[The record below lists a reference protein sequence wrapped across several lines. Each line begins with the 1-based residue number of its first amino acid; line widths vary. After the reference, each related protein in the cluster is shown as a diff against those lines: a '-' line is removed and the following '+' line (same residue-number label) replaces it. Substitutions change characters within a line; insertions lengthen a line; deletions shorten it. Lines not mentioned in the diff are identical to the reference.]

1 MINPRTHEAAASSG
15 TRVVHR
21 YAANANDAATVAV
34 DPVTTEVVRHAL
46 LSAAE
51 QMKRALVRTAFN
63 PIIYEVQDFA
73 VAIYDR
79 HVRLLSQALGMQ
91 HFMGRL
97 GFGIEA
103 CVAAI
108 GGEQN
113 LQPGDILFYNVP
125 YLSGAHANDAAV
137 LMPVFVAGELVGYT
151 AITAH
156 WLDVGG
162 KDPYSTDTVDV
173 FQEGTLFPGV
183 KLYRAG
189 ERDDGIYRTLLANCR
204 VPKLLAGDLDAEIV
218 GLRTGAAAFARIVE
232 RHGRD
237 VFASVVER
245 MLDHGEAT
253 VRAFF
258 ERIPD
263 GRYVAR
269 AVLDD
274 DGVGDEEIPFEV
286 IVEVEGSSVRVDFTA
301 VPDALPGPLN
311 CPLPGTFSSTRMAL
325 MMLAGGGEAPNDG
338 QFRPIEVVTRPG
350 SMFHPL
356 PPAPCFLYGWPFLQ
370 STEAMYHA
378 LGTAVPEVAPAW
390 SGGDILTIV
399 WWGNRKATGEPWADA
414 SPHPIGQGASAR
426 GDGASALMHH
436 LQSATRF
443 SPVEVWESRD
453 PWLVERIELAPDSGG
468 PGRHRGGLGLDFVFL
483 VLEQLNI
490 TSVIERT
497 KNPPPGLAGGGEGRA
512 NGATIEYPDGRRVAV
527 AKDTRVPLPEGT
539 RVELRCGGGGGFGP
553 PEERDPAAVLA
564 DLREGYISDDHAR
577 RWYPHALGD
586 RAWYRV
592 HEPSRKR
599 ATAAR
604 PRSLTARDCTE
615 CPAPGTTT
623 SLP

>member
-1 MINPRTHEAAASSG
+1 LQET
-15 TRVVHR
+15 VVHR
-21 YAANANDAATVAV
+21 YETRTALGDAGAV
-34 DPVTTEVVRHAL
+34 DPITAEVVRHAL
-46 LSAAE
+46 VSAAE

-63 PIIYEVQDFA
+63 PVIYEVFDFA

-79 HVRLLSQALGMQ
+79 QVRLLSQALGMQ

-103 CVAAI
+103 SVAAV
-108 GGEQN
+108 GGEES
-113 LQPGDILFYNVP
+113 LDPGDILFHNVP

-183 KLYRAG
+183 KLYRRG
-189 ERDDGIYRTLLANCR
+189 KLDDDLHRTLLANSR

-218 GLRTGAAAFARIVE
+218 GLRTGAAAFTRIVE
-232 RHGRD
+232 RHGLD
-237 VFASVVER
+237 VFHSAVER
-245 MLDHGEAT
+245 ILDHGEAT

-263 GRYVAR
+263 GRYVGH
-269 AVLDD
+269 AVLDS
-274 DGVGDEEIPFEV
+274 DGVGTEEVPFDVV
-286 IVEVEGSSVRVDFTA
+286 IDVEGSSVRVDYSG

-311 CPLPGTFSSTRMAL
+311 CPHPGTVSSTRMAL

-338 QFRPIEVVTRPG
+338 HFRPIEVVTRPG

-378 LGTAVPEVAPAW
+378 LAEATPSVAPAW
-390 SGGDILTIV
+390 SGGCILTIV
-399 WWGNRKATGEPWADA
+399 WWGNREQTGEPWADA
-414 SPHPIGQGASAR
+414 SPHPVGQGASVR

-443 SPVEVWESRD
+443 SPVEVWEVRD
-453 PWLVERIELAPDSGG
+453 PWIVERVELATDSGG
-468 PGRHRGGLGLDFVFL
+468 PGRYRGGLGLDFTFR
-483 VLEQLNI
+483 VLEDLNI
-490 TSVIERT
+490 TVVIERT
-497 KNPPPGLAGGGEGRA
+497 KNAAPGLAGGGEGRP
-512 NGATIEYPDGRRVAV
+512 NGATLVYGDGRRVEIS
-527 AKDTRVPLPEGT
+527 KDTRVPLPKGT
-539 RVELRCGGGGGFGP
+539 VIELRCGGGGGFGEP
-553 PEERDPAAVLA
+553 AKRDVTAVRA
-564 DLREGYISDDHAR
+564 DLREGYVSEEHAR
-577 RWYPHALGD
+577 RWYAHAF
-586 RAWYRV
+586 
-592 HEPSRKR
+592 
-599 ATAAR
+599 
-604 PRSLTARDCTE
+604 
-615 CPAPGTTT
+615 
-623 SLP
+623 

>member
-1 MINPRTHEAAASSG
+1 MALEQD
-15 TRVVHR
+15 RVVHR
-21 YAANANDAATVAV
+21 YRHRSRGGDPSAV
-34 DPVTTEVVRHAL
+34 DPVTTEVVRHGL
-46 LSAAE
+46 NSAAE

-79 HVRLLSQALGMQ
+79 DVRLLSQALGMQ

-103 CVAAI
+103 SVAAV
-108 GGEQN
+108 GGDHQ
-113 LQPGDILFYNVP
+113 LDPGDILFYNVP

-137 LMPVFVAGELVGYT
+137 LMPVFVGDELIGYT

-183 KLYRAG
+183 RLYRRG
-189 ERDDGIYRTLLANCR
+189 QRDDDLYRTLLANCR
-204 VPKLLAGDLDAEIV
+204 VPKLLAGDLNAEIV
-218 GLRTGAAAFARIVE
+218 GLRTGASAFARIYE
-232 RHGRD
+232 RCGREL
-237 VFASVVER
+237 FEAVVER

-263 GRYVAR
+263 GRYVGR
-269 AVLDD
+269 GVLDSDGLGD
-274 DGVGDEEIPFEV
+274 DEVPFEV
-286 IVEVEGSSVRVDFTA
+286 VVEVEGSSVRVDYTR
-301 VPDALPGPLN
+301 VPDELRGPLN
-311 CPLPGTFSSTRMAL
+311 CPEPGTVSSTRMAL

-338 QFRPIEVVTRPG
+338 HFRPIEVVTRPG
-350 SMFHPL
+350 SMFHPR

-378 LGTAVPEVAPAW
+378 LAEAQPEVAPAW
-390 SGGDILTIV
+390 SGGDILTLV
-399 WWGNRKATGEPWADA
+399 WWGNREATGEPWADG

-443 SPVEVWESRD
+443 SPVEVWEARN

-468 PGRHRGGLGLDFVFL
+468 AGRYQGGLGLDFVFV
-483 VLEQLNI
+483 VLEDLNI
-490 TSVIERT
+490 TAVVERT
-497 KNPPPGLAGGGEGRA
+497 KNPPPGLAGGSAGRA
-512 NGATIEYPDGRRVAV
+512 NAAALVYPDGHRREIGKA
-527 AKDTRVPLPEGT
+527 TRVRLPRGT
-539 RVELRCGGGGGFGP
+539 RVELRTGGGGGFG
-553 PEERDPAAVLA
+553 DPDDRETEAVLA
-564 DLREGYISDDHAR
+564 DLREGYLSAGHAR
-577 RWYPHALGD
+577 AVYGPVLD
-586 RAWYRV
+586 RAKV
-592 HEPSRKR
+592 TDPADR
-599 ATAAR
+599 AQQ
-604 PRSLTARDCTE
+604 
-615 CPAPGTTT
+615 PG
-623 SLP
+623 

>member
-1 MINPRTHEAAASSG
+1 MSEAI
-15 TRVVHR
+15 VHR
-21 YAANANDAATVAV
+21 YAGRARQVATAEV

-46 LSAAE
+46 ISAAE

-79 HVRLLSQALGMQ
+79 DVRLLSQALGMQ

-97 GFGIEA
+97 SFGIEA
-103 CVAAI
+103 CVDAI
-108 GGEQN
+108 GGEAR
-113 LQPGDILFYNVP
+113 LERGDILFYNVP

-137 LMPVFVAGELVGYT
+137 VMPVFVEDGLIGYT

-183 KLYRAG
+183 KLYRRG
-189 ERDDGIYRTLLANCR
+189 ERDDDLYRTLLANCR
-204 VPKLLAGDLDAEIV
+204 VPKLLAGDLNAEIV
-218 GLRTGAAAFARIVE
+218 GLRTGAAALVKIVE
-232 RHGRD
+232 RHGAE

-253 VRAFF
+253 MRSFF

-263 GRYVAR
+263 GRYVAQ
-269 AVLDD
+269 AVLDS
-274 DGVGDEEIPFEV
+274 DGVGDEEIPFEIV
-286 IVEVEGSSVRVDFTA
+286 VEVEGSSVRVDYTG

-311 CPLPGTFSSTRMAL
+311 CPEPGTFSSTRMAL
-325 MMLAGGGEAPNDG
+325 MMLAAGGEAPNDG
-338 QFRPIEVVTRPG
+338 HFRPIEVVTRPG

-356 PPAPCFLYGWPFLQ
+356 PPAPCFLYGWSFFQ

-378 LGTAVPEVAPAW
+378 LGQAQPEIAPAW

-399 WWGNRKATGEPWADA
+399 WWGNREATGEPWADG

-443 SPVEVWESRD
+443 SPVEVWETRN
-453 PWLVERIELAPDSGG
+453 PWLVEHAELAPDSGG
-468 PGRHRGGLGLDFVFL
+468 AGRFRGGLGMDFDFL
-483 VLEQLNI
+483 VTEDLNI
-490 TSVIERT
+490 TAVIERT
-497 KNPPPGLAGGGEGRA
+497 KNAPPGLVGGREGRA
-512 NGATIEYPDGRRVAV
+512 NGATVEYPDGRRVRI
-527 AKDTRVPLPEGT
+527 AKATRLPLSKGT
-539 RVELRCGGGGGFGP
+539 RIELRCGGGGGFGEP
-553 PEERDPAAVLA
+553 SERDPSAVVE
-564 DLREGYISDDHAR
+564 DLREGYVSEEHAR
-577 RWYPHALGD
+577 RWYPHAL
-586 RAWYRV
+586 
-592 HEPSRKR
+592 
-599 ATAAR
+599 
-604 PRSLTARDCTE
+604 
-615 CPAPGTTT
+615 
-623 SLP
+623 